1 MICKDQ
7 IKTAER
13 LDSSNPSTALSSS
26 SAADTVRDHADELR
40 WQRQPQGDKVSDT
53 TEQGTQVF
61 VADGG
66 STQSSAQ
73 SLQLSSDY
81 LHGRESK
88 SLKGDAHAGTPGE
101 STWGSGGQIL
111 FQLLWQV

>member
-1 MICKDQ
+1 M
-7 IKTAER
+7 
-13 LDSSNPSTALSSS
+13 
-26 SAADTVRDHADELR
+26 RDPADELCL
-40 WQRQPQGDKVSDT
+40 QRQPQGDKVSDI

-61 VADGG
+61 VADCG

-73 SLQLSSDY
+73 SLQLFSDH

-101 STWGSGGQIL
+101 PTWGSEGQIL